1 MICVHGQDFREIT
14 RALLSV
20 SRRCDESGARL
31 CFVGSE
37 AGLEQSRRTARD
49 LDAQGLQGLTFRPIA
64 VERWAPGDPGWGE
77 AVAEVSTALR
87 PPDDETVG
95 TVAWVEA
102 PILAGAA
109 IQRLRTL
116 VDAIRASAGPR
127 TVLLAFDRS
136 TLDDGSLAWILESFS
151 TVIDASALL
160 PDCPPWFLRTP
171 VGARAGV
178 LAGSEADKHATVGQL
193 GAIIAH
199 ELGNPLSIIS
209 SSLQYLRDRLVR
221 SKDDASEFASA
232 ALNNVERIQALLHK
246 MLEAGAPARPVFER
260 TNLNQV
266 VPDLLRL
273 TAPEYERQGIT
284 MGASLDGRL
293 PPAWLDPQGLKQ
305 VVLNL
310 LKNGLDALGG
320 RGGNLV
326 VRTRLLEP
334 GDGMALDVENDG
346 PPIER
351 DVLPH
356 LFRPFHST
364 KVGGTGLGLYLSR
377 QIARDHGGD
386 LVVENLPGTGV
397 RFTLLLPIDRR
408 KGAELG
414 PRPDRR

>member
-1 MICVHGQDFREIT
+1 MICVHGQDFREVT

-20 SRRCDESGARL
+20 SRRCDEAGVRL

-37 AGLEQSRRTARD
+37 AGLERARQVARD
-49 LDAQGLQGLTFRPIA
+49 QDAQGLQGLCFRPLG

-102 PILAGAA
+102 PLPAVAAGP
-109 IQRLRTL
+109 RLRTL

-127 TVLLAFDRS
+127 TVLLACDRS
-136 TLDDGSLAWILESFS
+136 SLDASAQASLLESFG
-151 TVIDASALL
+151 TVIDARAML
-160 PDCPPWFLRTP
+160 PDCPAWFLRTP
-171 VGARAGV
+171 AGMRSGV
-178 LAGSEADKHATVGQL
+178 LAGSEANKHATVGQL

-221 SKDDASEFASA
+221 TNDDASEFASA
-232 ALNNVERIQALLHK
+232 ALTNVERIQALLHK
-246 MLEAGAPARPVFER
+246 MLEAGAPTKPVFER
-260 TNLNQV
+260 TNLNEV

-284 MGASLDGRL
+284 VGASLDGRL

-320 RGGNLV
+320 RGGNVV

-346 PPIER
+346 PPVER

-408 KGAELG
+408 KGGELG

>member
-1 MICVHGQDFREIT
+1 MICVHGQDFREVT

-37 AGLEQSRRTARD
+37 AGLEHARQVARD
-49 LDAQGLQGLTFRPIA
+49 LDAEGLHGLSFRPLG

-87 PPDDETVG
+87 PPDGETVG

-102 PILAGAA
+102 PLPAGVAG
-109 IQRLRTL
+109 QRLRTL

-136 TLDDGSLAWILESFS
+136 TLDDAALASIHETFG
-151 TVIDASALL
+151 TVIEARMLL
-160 PDCPPWFLRTP
+160 PDCPPWFLRSP
-171 VGARAGV
+171 AGVRSGV
-178 LAGSEADKHATVGQL
+178 LAGSEANKHATVGQL

-221 SKDDASEFASA
+221 TNDDASEFASA
-232 ALNNVERIQALLHK
+232 ALTNVERIQSLLRK
-246 MLEAGAPARPVFER
+246 MLEAGAPTKPVFER
-260 TNLNQV
+260 TNLNEV

-273 TAPEYERQGIT
+273 TAQEYERQGIT
-284 MGASLDGRL
+284 VGASLDGRL
-293 PPAWLDPQGLKQ
+293 PPAWLDPQGLRQ

-320 RGGNLV
+320 RGGKV
-326 VRTRLLEP
+326 IVRTRLLEP

-346 PPIER
+346 PPVER

-408 KGAELG
+408 KGGELG